1 MQTDRFKILL
11 ERYLDGSLSPDEWD
25 ALSRQL
31 SHRIHGSQLH
41 RVIDQVL
48 EDRRFAGM
56 ADQRRAHA
64 LFSDI
69 LSAASKEQGN
79 NKQLPRMIPY
89 RAPVAAAAALILL
102 LAGGWLFYRHNEG
115 GKAARLAVETTR
127 PGVPGGH
134 KAVLILSGGAAVV
147 LDSAGNGKIA
157 SQGNTRVLKYN
168 GLLSYR
174 LQGAEAAPPKVLYN
188 TVVTPRGGAYEVLLA
203 DSSKVWLNAA
213 SSLHFPTSFPGK
225 SREVT
230 LTGEAYFEITHHASQ
245 PFIVHISS
253 AEGAPKGEVQVL
265 GTHFNI
271 NAYDDES
278 AIRTTL
284 LGGKIRVTGGGGSI
298 ALSPGEE
305 ADLDKNGVL
314 NLREKVDTQEAVAWK
329 NGLFL
334 FRNTDIRVVMRQVA
348 RWYDIEVNY
357 AGNTEARLSG
367 MISRNTQLTQVL
379 RMLELTREVH
389 FKTAGKIVTV
399 MP

>member
-25 ALSRQL
+25 ALARQL
-31 SHRIHGSQLH
+31 GHRFDASRL
-41 RVIDQVL
+41 RSLIDQVL

-56 ADQRRAHA
+56 ADKRKTDA

-69 LSAASKEQGN
+69 LRAAAKEEGN
-79 NKQLPRMIPY
+79 KKRLLRIAPY
-89 RAPVAAAAALILL
+89 RVAVAAAAMIALV
-102 LAGGWLFYRHNEG
+102 AGGWLFYGHTEG
-115 GKAARLAVETTR
+115 AKAPRLALATST

-134 KAVLILSGGAAVV
+134 KAVLILSNGAAVV
-147 LDSAGNGKIA
+147 LDTAGNGTIA
-157 SQGNTRVLKYN
+157 NQGNTRVLKHN

-174 LQGAEAAPPKVLYN
+174 GLQGARPAPSKVLYN
-188 TVVTPRGGAYEVLLA
+188 TVVTPRGGAYEVLLP
-203 DSSKVWLNAA
+203 DSSRVWLNAA
-213 SSLHFPTSFPGK
+213 SSLHFPTSFHGK

-230 LTGEAYFEITHHASQ
+230 LTGEAYFEIARHASR

-284 LGGKIRVTGGGGSI
+284 LGGKIRVTGGQGSVS
-298 ALSPGEE
+298 LSPGEE
-305 ADLDKNGVL
+305 ADLDKNGAL

-357 AGNTEARLSG
+357 AGNTQARLSG
-367 MISRNTQLTQVL
+367 IISRNTELKKVL
-379 RMLELTREVH
+379 HMLELTREVH